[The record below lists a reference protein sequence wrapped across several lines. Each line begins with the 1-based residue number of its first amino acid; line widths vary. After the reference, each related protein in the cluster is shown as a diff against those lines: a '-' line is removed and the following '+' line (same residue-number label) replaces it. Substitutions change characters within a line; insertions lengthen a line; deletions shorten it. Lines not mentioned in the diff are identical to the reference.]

1 MKREERQNQILDLL
15 ASRGQIDV
23 DEVVKQLG
31 TSPATARR
39 DLDAL
44 AAASLLTRTHGGA
57 VSNSVAYDLPSRYQR
72 EHNDQ
77 AKTQIAKMAA
87 DMVSQHMVIG
97 LSGGTTTK
105 AIASEL
111 GLRQDLVGEPGRV
124 TLTVVTNAVNIASM
138 LAVRPHI
145 RVMVTGG
152 VLNER
157 SYELVGPMA
166 QSSLAKITLD
176 LAFVGV
182 NGLDPEVGPMVSDE
196 MEAAVNEQMIK
207 QAKSSYLVV
216 DSSKLGKRSFIIL
229 DRENLTGVITDKG
242 ATEGQIGA
250 LGAAGMRAVMDVAHY
265 QPEEES

>member
-1 MKREERQNQILDLL
+1 MKREERLNQILDLL
-15 ASRGQIDV
+15 ASQGQIDV
-23 DEVVKQLG
+23 EEIVTQLQ

-39 DLDAL
+39 DLDSL

-57 VSNSVAYDLPSRYQR
+57 MSNSVAYDLPSRYQR
-72 EHNDQ
+72 EDHDEQ
-77 AKTQIAKMAA
+77 KIYIAKLASS
-87 DMVSQHMVIG
+87 MVAQNMVVG

-105 AIASEL
+105 AIATEL
-111 GLRQDLVGEPGRV
+111 ALRQDLVGEPGRV

-157 SYELVGPMA
+157 SYELVGPLA
-166 QSSLAKITLD
+166 QSALAKITLD

-182 NGLDPEVGPMVSDE
+182 NGLDPETGPMVSDE

-207 QAKSSYLVV
+207 QASRSYVVV
-216 DSSKLGKRSFIIL
+216 DSSKIGRRSFVIL
-229 DRENLTGVITDKG
+229 DRSNLTGIITDEQ
-242 ATEGQIGA
+242 ATPEQIGA
-250 LGAAGMRAVMDVAHY
+250 LAVAGMRTTMNVVEY
-265 QPEEES
+265 KPEQ

>member
-15 ASRGQIDV
+15 ASHGQIDV
-23 DEVVKQLG
+23 EEVVKQLG

-72 EHNDQ
+72 DSHDT
-77 AKTQIAKMAA
+77 AKVQIAKIAA
-87 DMVSQHMVIG
+87 DMVSQNMVIG

-152 VLNER
+152 VLNDR

-166 QSSLAKITLD
+166 QSSLEKITID
-176 LAFVGV
+176 LAFVGI
-182 NGLDPEVGPMVSDE
+182 NGLDPAVGPMVSDE
-196 MEAAVNEQMIK
+196 LEAAVNEQMIR
-207 QAKSSYLVV
+207 QASRSYLVA
-216 DSSKLGKRSFIIL
+216 DSTKIGKRSFVIL
-229 DRENLTGVITDKG
+229 NRENLSGIITDDG
-242 ATEGQIGA
+242 ATNEQLGA
-250 LGAAGMRAVMDVAHY
+250 LAEAGMRAAMNVEPY
-265 QPEEES
+265 QPEKK